1 MCGAN
6 VKLKTE
12 RHKLVAMIQGA
23 EGRVPRGALAY
34 RTKQIAHGSSSTG
47 QPGLYHLGHH
57 GDITVDEER
66 QQVPERFLP

>member
-6 VKLKTE
+6 IKLKSE

-34 RTKQIAHGSSSTG
+34 RTKQIAHGLSSTL
-47 QPGLYHLGHH
+47 QPGLYRLGYHR
-57 GDITVDEER
+57 DITVDEER
-66 QQVPERFLP
+66 QQVADRFLP